1 MFKMTGETVT
11 VLCAFIAAI
20 ATIIVAAIETGNRKH
35 RKRELA
41 RQERRERESYLS
53 MELQAATLELSFV
66 TSLAVT
72 GGKINGNVEAAQKK
86 AKEAQENYRRF
97 LREETA
103 HAVSKV

>member
-1 MFKMTGETVT
+1 MTTGEMITLIGIFVS
-11 VLCAFIAAI
+11 AI
-20 ATIIVAAIETGNRKH
+20 AMVLVAVIETGNLRH
-35 RKRELA
+35 RKQEQKR
-41 RQERRERESYLS
+41 RERREKENYLS
-53 MELQAATLELSFV
+53 MELQSATLDLAFV

-72 GGKINGNVEAAQKK
+72 GGKTNGNVEEAQKK